1 MRLLLGM
8 MGWHSTLHARMIRH
22 PGFRNCSILDVGR
35 WLSVIT
41 KCSNLHERNR
51 HHL

>member
-1 MRLLLGM
+1 MRLMLRM

-35 WLSVIT
+35 WLSIT
-41 KCSNLHERNR
+41 IKCSNRHERGQY
-51 HHL
+51 HL